1 MADLM
6 DGCIDLTCMHVH
18 VCDYSEFLIGFLLL
32 SLHYFKQSYSFV
44 GVSYS
49 ISSSYS
55 ISVSCSASIFNH
67 LSC

>member
-1 MADLM
+1 MEEEVADLM
-6 DGCIDLTCMHVH
+6 DGISTMCIDLICMHVH

-49 ISSSYS
+49 IS
-55 ISVSCSASIFNH
+55 